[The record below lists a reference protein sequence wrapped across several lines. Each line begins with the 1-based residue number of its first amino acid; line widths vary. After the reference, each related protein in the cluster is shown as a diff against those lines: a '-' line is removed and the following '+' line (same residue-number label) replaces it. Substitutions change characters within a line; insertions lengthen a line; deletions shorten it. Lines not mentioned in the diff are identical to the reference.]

1 MHLSRSRFFISMLCS
16 IAFAMVFVAVVLRV
30 VPACSLANYS
40 IFKTNCERDEV
51 IQLSSPKLIT
61 SQLLE
66 KINQLEKKILND
78 ECSYA
83 SFDGPAIQE
92 TFEVPAVIADN
103 EPEPEP
109 EPVAQEETLT
119 ETEVEAWNDKEIS
132 GFSGCWEFVG
142 SAQSFVDLDCSENC
156 PSTES
161 SDATYCFDEDG
172 RGEVK
177 TKISGNYCRANIV
190 AEFGLTPGSQTLNFK
205 ELSAQKCPNGT
216 LASDGNPF
224 GNIVARDYECKLSD
238 QKSVKCSTKSARG
251 GENEISLVRKN
262 DG

>member
-1 MHLSRSRFFISMLCS
+1 
-16 IAFAMVFVAVVLRV
+16 MVFFAVVLRV

-51 IQLSSPKLIT
+51 VQLSSPKLIT
-61 SQLLE
+61 AQLLE

-83 SFDGPAIQE
+83 SFDEIIVEE
-92 TFEVPAVIADN
+92 TFEVPEVIADN
-103 EPEPEP
+103 EPEPEPEP

-119 ETEVEAWNDKEIS
+119 EAEVEAWNDKEIR
-132 GFSGCWEFVG
+132 GFAGCWEFTG
-142 SAQSFVDLDCSENC
+142 SAQSFVKIGCTGNC
-156 PSTES
+156 PATES

-177 TKISGNYCRANIV
+177 TEISGKYCRADIV
-190 AEFGLTPGSQTLNFK
+190 AEFGLAPGPQTLNFK
-205 ELSAQKCPNGT
+205 ELTGQKCPPGT
-216 LASDGNPF
+216 LASDGASF
-224 GNIVARDYECKLSD
+224 GSLIPRDYECELSD
-238 QKSVKCSTKSARG
+238 QKRIKCSTKNSEGVAR
-251 GENEISLVRKN
+251 NISLVRKN